1 MRNIPQYVPI
11 RPEPKPMSGEEKLAV
26 VARYSAIGFI
36 VLAIIS
42 IAIFTGLI

>member
-11 RPEPKPMSGEEKLAV
+11 RSEPKPLSSEEKLAV
-26 VARYSAIGFI
+26 VARYAAIGFI
-36 VLAIIS
+36 VLATIS